1 MVDAATLAPL
11 VTGGG
16 GNSDFYPTLDLGAER
31 TRYLNEG
38 AQGFVGLASDRFGI
52 APILERRR
60 VGVTGERYTVI
71 NLVPRLE
78 AMELAARARDVRF
91 DGASPQ
97 MLGAVERSRSV
108 DRLVA
113 STTAPVDWH
122 VWSAAVRESEELRS
136 GGTAGVADSAYFA
149 ALESYMSAQHAPTE
163 ARAIVAFLEGLAQ
176 WDFGKAWRASEVL
189 VPLAVKGDHWM
200 PVDELREGAVL
211 ARLQLGDVAGARRVL
226 QALAPQSARDAN
238 DVRPQLLE
246 AWISAKGAEQR
257 MSSRD
262 RTIGR

>member
-1 MVDAATLAPL
+1 MSTLSKTLFPL
-11 VTGGG
+11 
-16 GNSDFYPTLDLGAER
+16 
-31 TRYLNEG
+31 
-38 AQGFVGLASDRFGI
+38 
-52 APILERRR
+52 RRSPSR
-60 VGVTGERYTVI
+60 KSSQK
-71 NLVPRLE
+71 LCPRKP
-78 AMELAARARDVRF
+78 V
-91 DGASPQ
+91 SI
-97 MLGAVERSRSV
+97 AVEAAWDQEGGVWVAPSDDV
-108 DRLVA
+108 PGLVA
-113 STTAPVDWH
+113 H
-122 VWSAAVRESEELRS
+122 
-136 GGTAGVADSAYFA
+136 SAYFA